1 MSTLKA
7 NTLLDTSGNP
17 LSRVLQIVSAT
28 KTEPASNSTG
38 SAQSTYWNYNDS
50 SLRCQITASSASS
63 KFYIFGQLCMSANS
77 GIFIVVRDNGSDL
90 VGMTS
95 TNSGSGRVPSYTG
108 IASED
113 DSQSTQSA
121 CIAGMI
127 TAGDTNQHTFHYAFK
142 HSSGS
147 TQTIYM
153 NRSQNDGDGSDRNR
167 GCSTI
172 TVMEKAA

>member
-28 KTEPASNSTG
+28 KTEVASNSTG
-38 SAQSTYWNYNDS
+38 SAQNTYWNYNDA

-63 KFYIFGQLCMSANS
+63 KFFIFGQLCNS

-113 DSQSTQSA
+113 DTQSTQSA

-147 TQTIYM
+147 TQDIFM
-153 NRSQNDGDGSDRNR
+153 NRSRNDGDGSDRNR
-167 GCSTI
+167 GCSNI
-172 TVMEKAA
+172 TVMEIAA

>member
-50 SLRCQITASSASS
+50 SLRCQITASSASR
-63 KFYIFGQLCMSANS
+63 KFYIFGQVTMTANCA
-77 GIFIVVRDNGSDL
+77 IFVVVRDNGSD
-90 VGMTS
+90 VTGMTA
-95 TNSGSGRVPSYTG
+95 TNAGSARVPCHAGVYS
-108 IASED
+108 SSD
-113 DSQSTQSA
+113 TQALQTA

-147 TQTIYM
+147 TQTLFM
-153 NRSQNDGDGSDRNR
+153 NRSQNDGNGSDRSR
-167 GCSTI
+167 TCSTI
-172 TVMEKAA
+172 TVMEIAA

>member
-28 KTEPASNSTG
+28 KTEVASNSTG

-50 SLRCQITASSASS
+50 SLRVQITASSASN
-63 KFYIFGQLCMSANS
+63 KFFIFGQLAMSCNS

-90 VGMTS
+90 TGMTS
-95 TNSGSGRVPSYTG
+95 TNSGSARVPSYTG
-108 IASED
+108 IHVLSD
-113 DSQSTQSA
+113 TQSISSA

-147 TQTIYM
+147 TQDIYM
-153 NRSQNDGDGSDRNR
+153 NRSRNDGNGSDRSR
-167 GCSTI
+167 ACSNI
-172 TVMEKAA
+172 TVMEIAA